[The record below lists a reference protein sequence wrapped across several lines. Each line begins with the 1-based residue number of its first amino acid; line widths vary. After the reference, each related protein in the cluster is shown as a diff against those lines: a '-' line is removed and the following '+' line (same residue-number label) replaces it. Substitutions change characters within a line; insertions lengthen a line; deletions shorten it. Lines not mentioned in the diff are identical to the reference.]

1 MMETK
6 PQPKIYVAD
15 VVVDAKIPQSRAKVK
30 KYDLRTFRLE
40 KHPFI
45 MHDGNIATEKQKHR
59 LYRAIYDR
67 FIHKGEFEN
76 VIFTLK
82 EINNVKFMSNIS
94 YNFDYNKD

>member
-1 MMETK
+1 METK

-15 VVVDAKIPQSRAKVK
+15 VVVDAKIPQSKAKAK

-45 MHDGNIATEKQKHR
+45 MHDGDIATEKQKHR

-67 FIHKGEFEN
+67 FIHKGEFED

-82 EINNVKFMSNIS
+82 EINNVKFMSNLS
-94 YNFDYNKD
+94 YEFDYSKD

>member
-1 MMETK
+1 METK

-15 VVVDAKIPQSRAKVK
+15 VVVDAKIPHRSTKVR

-45 MHDGNIATEKQKHR
+45 MNDGDIATDKQKKR

-82 EINNVKFMSNIS
+82 EIKNIKFMSNIS
-94 YNFDYNKD
+94 YHFDYNND

>member
-1 MMETK
+1 METK

-15 VVVDAKIPQSRAKVK
+15 VVVDAKIPHSRAKVK

-45 MHDGNIATEKQKHR
+45 MHDGDIATDKQKHR
-59 LYRAIYDR
+59 LYKAIYDR
-67 FIHKGEFEN
+67 FIHKGEYED

-82 EINNVKFMSNIS
+82 EINNVKFMSNLS
-94 YNFDYNKD
+94 YEFDYSKD

>member
-15 VVVDAKIPQSRAKVK
+15 VVVDAKIPQRSTKVK
-30 KYDLRTFRLE
+30 KYDLRTFRLQ

-45 MHDGNIATEKQKHR
+45 MYDGDIATENQKRR

-67 FIHKGEFEN
+67 FIHKGEFKN

-82 EINNVKFMSNIS
+82 EINNIKFMSNLS
-94 YNFDYNKD
+94 YEFDYSKD

>member
-15 VVVDAKIPQSRAKVK
+15 VVVDAKIPHSRAKVK

-45 MHDGNIATEKQKHR
+45 MHDGDIATDKQKHR
-59 LYRAIYDR
+59 LYKAIYDR
-67 FIHKGEFEN
+67 FIHKGEYED

-82 EINNVKFMSNIS
+82 EINNVKFMSNLS
-94 YNFDYNKD
+94 YEFDYSKD

>member
-15 VVVDAKIPQSRAKVK
+15 VVVDAKIPQKSTKVK

-45 MHDGNIATEKQKHR
+45 MHDGDIATEKQKRR

-67 FIHKGEFEN
+67 FI
-76 VIFTLK
+76 FTLK
-82 EINNVKFMSNIS
+82 EINNIKFMSNIS
-94 YNFDYNKD
+94 YEFDYSKD